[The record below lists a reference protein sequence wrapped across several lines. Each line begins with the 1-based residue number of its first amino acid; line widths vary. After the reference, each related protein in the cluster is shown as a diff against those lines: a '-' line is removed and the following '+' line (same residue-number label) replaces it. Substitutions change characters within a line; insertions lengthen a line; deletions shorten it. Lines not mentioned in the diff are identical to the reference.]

1 MGWFSGAPT
10 WGIGLY
16 SDFMSLLVPGL
27 KNRYPVPLAEELTC
41 FQNTNT
47 HTAMGRPIFDC
58 EAPVVL
64 HILYNIIYKEH
75 ICIYIY
81 SDKNDATNRTY
92 Y

>member
-1 MGWFSGAPT
+1 
-10 WGIGLY
+10 
-16 SDFMSLLVPGL
+16 
-27 KNRYPVPLAEELTC
+27 
-41 FQNTNT
+41 
-47 HTAMGRPIFDC
+47 MGRPIFDC

-81 SDKNDATNRTY
+81 SDKNDATNHTY